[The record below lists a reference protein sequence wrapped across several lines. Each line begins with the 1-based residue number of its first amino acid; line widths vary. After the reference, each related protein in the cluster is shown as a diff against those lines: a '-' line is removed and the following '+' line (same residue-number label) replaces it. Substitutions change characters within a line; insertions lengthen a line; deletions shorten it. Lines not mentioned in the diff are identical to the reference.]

1 MHEKKFLCRYP
12 QIKYVLMGVM
22 IRKLALSLML
32 LSAPLAV
39 ADTEDA
45 APATAEAA
53 AEPTIA
59 EMLENVEYLTKA
71 KPKPKKTCVYFILR
85 SHYNCGYC
93 RQIAP
98 DLVAAHKTMKGKGA
112 EIILLSGDSD
122 TKVAEDW
129 AKEVKMSY
137 PIVTNATTSH
147 VKVKAGGSGGYP
159 NITVVNSEGKVL
171 DDGSGATKC
180 KELVN
185 NWKSFVKEE
194 KKAAKAQ
201 KAAAKKAAKAK
212 KKAAAEEEEDSES

>member
-1 MHEKKFLCRYP
+1 
-12 QIKYVLMGVM
+12 M
-22 IRKLALSLML
+22 IRKLALSVML
-32 LSAPLAV
+32 LSAPLAF
-39 ADTEDA
+39 ADTEDT
-45 APATAEAA
+45 APAAAEAA

-129 AKEVKMSY
+129 AKEVKMTY

-185 NWKSFVKEE
+185 NWKAFVKEE